1 MCPVSH
7 ITVEM
12 EVAYLKRRA
21 ASLGYRMI
29 KERRTKAADS
39 VFKNFGKSWDDD
51 DIDYIVD
58 ALAKDVCLKEMV
70 KKVGRS
76 PGAILG
82 KLGNVGA
89 LAYDNGMRGYAY
101 KKGPL
106 KGQVYMSYAKLK
118 ELEKRY
124 ER

>member
-1 MCPVSH
+1 MSN
-7 ITVEM
+7 ISVED

-21 ASLGYRMI
+21 ASLGYRLI
-29 KERRTKAADS
+29 KERRNKSPHA

-82 KLGNVGA
+82 KLGNIGE
-89 LAYDNGMRGYAY
+89 LTYDSGMRGYAY

-106 KGQVYMSYAKLK
+106 KGQVYMSYTKLK

>member
-1 MCPVSH
+1 MSH

-21 ASLGYRMI
+21 AALGYRVI
-29 KERRTKAADS
+29 KERRTKATDS

-51 DIDYIVD
+51 DIDYIVG
-58 ALAKDVCLKEMV
+58 ALAKDVDLKEMV
-70 KKVGRS
+70 EQVGRS

-89 LAYDNGMRGYAY
+89 LIYDNGMRSYTY

-106 KGQVYMSYAKLK
+106 KGHVYMSYTKLK